1 MTINELEREVI
12 LLKEKVCLLEGA
24 LEELL
29 GKESAVLI
37 MRKKRI
43 EWLQRENLKG
53 TCEFLRNIASEL
65 EDEKIKF
72 PTRAFKNWL
81 NMVESSRDPEEYCEG
96 ILSVEKLSVGDLIS
110 IFEKNRDTLIKK
122 IRGFGASAYEKIM
135 QKLKEKATD

>member
-1 MTINELEREVI
+1 MTTKELERKVNQLEEEVYK
-12 LLKEKVCLLEGA
+12 LKGA

-29 GKESAVLI
+29 GEKSAVLI
-37 MRKKRI
+37 MQKKRI
-43 EWLQRENLKG
+43 EWIQRENLKG

-81 NMVESSRDPEEYCEG
+81 SMLENSRNPEEYCEG
-96 ILSVEKLSVGDLIS
+96 ILSVKKLSVGDLIS
-110 IFEKNRDTLIKK
+110 IFEENQNTLIKK
-122 IRGFGASAYEKIM
+122 IRGFGPSAYEKIM

>member
-37 MRKKRI
+37 MRKKRT
-43 EWLQRENLKG
+43 EWLQRENLKE

-65 EDEKIKF
+65 EDEKVKF

-122 IRGFGASAYEKIM
+122 IRGFGPSAYEKIM

>member
-1 MTINELEREVI
+1 MTTKELERKVIQLEKEVYQ
-12 LLKEKVCLLEGA
+12 LKGA

-29 GKESAVLI
+29 GEKSAALI
-37 MRKKRI
+37 MQKKRA
-43 EWLQRENLKG
+43 EWLQRENLKE

-65 EDEKIKF
+65 EDEKVKF
-72 PTRAFKNWL
+72 PARAFKNWL
-81 NMVESSRDPEEYCEG
+81 NMVENSIDPEEYCEE

-122 IRGFGASAYEKIM
+122 IRGFGPSAYEKIM

>member
-65 EDEKIKF
+65 EDEKVKF

-96 ILSVEKLSVGDLIS
+96 ILSVKKLSVGDLIS
-110 IFEKNRDTLIKK
+110 IFEENQNTLIKK
-122 IRGFGASAYEKIM
+122 IRGFGPSAYEKIM

>member
-122 IRGFGASAYEKIM
+122 IRGFGPSAYEKIM

>member
-1 MTINELEREVI
+1 MTTKELERKVIQLEKEVYQ
-12 LLKEKVCLLEGA
+12 LKGA

-29 GKESAVLI
+29 GEKSAALI
-37 MRKKRI
+37 MQKKRT
-43 EWLQRENLKG
+43 EWLQRENLKE

-65 EDEKIKF
+65 EDEKVKF

-122 IRGFGASAYEKIM
+122 IRGFGPSAYEKIM
-135 QKLKEKATD
+135 LKLKGKATD

>member
-81 NMVESSRDPEEYCEG
+81 SMLESSRDPEEYCEG
-96 ILSVEKLSVGDLIS
+96 ILSVEKVSVGDLIS
-110 IFEKNRDTLIKK
+110 IFEKNQDTLIKK
-122 IRGFGASAYEKIM
+122 IRGFGPSAYEKIM

>member
-65 EDEKIKF
+65 EDEKVKF

-122 IRGFGASAYEKIM
+122 IRGFGPSAYEKIM

>member
-65 EDEKIKF
+65 EDEKIKC

-81 NMVESSRDPEEYCEG
+81 SMLESSRNPEEYCEG
-96 ILSVEKLSVGDLIS
+96 SLSVKKLSVGDLIS
-110 IFEKNRDTLIKK
+110 IFEKNQDTLIKK
-122 IRGFGASAYEKIM
+122 IRGFGPSAYEKIM